1 MNAAY
6 TTVHLQRELTA
17 EVEALERKAIVLL
30 TGTGMGLDLVAVFND
45 GSRWVYEIKSLAFCP
60 SNYGTRWKNKAK
72 AWGAG
77 ASPADAKAAT
87 TATDRDEKAS
97 GIDERLGFR
106 GKDGVAHALKGIGKV
121 VGLTV
126 GGCAELSS
134 TVHRLVFHL
143 ATQAGKWEAKD
154 SGEEV
159 EECILAQKQRIG
171 RRIARQV
178 WRDIHQHSK
187 ARRRFVGPSPPDPT
201 HNGPSRRTQ
210 LQGLDEDEAIYQRE
224 KRRQEEEEQQEAML
238 TRRANERTCLLYTS
252 PSPRDG
258 LLSRMPSSA

>member
-1 MNAAY
+1 M
-6 TTVHLQRELTA
+6 
-17 EVEALERKAIVLL
+17 
-30 TGTGMGLDLVAVFND
+30 
-45 GSRWVYEIKSLAFCP
+45 
-60 SNYGTRWKNKAK
+60 
-72 AWGAG
+72 
-77 ASPADAKAAT
+77 
-87 TATDRDEKAS
+87 
-97 GIDERLGFR
+97 
-106 GKDGVAHALKGIGKV
+106 
-121 VGLTV
+121 

-210 LQGLDEDEAIYQRE
+210 LQGLDEDEVIYQRE

-238 TRRANERTCLLYTS
+238 TRRANERTVYA
-252 PSPRDG
+252 RDG
-258 LLSRMPSSA
+258 LHTGRRYGTHSRGESAGCRSRSGRI